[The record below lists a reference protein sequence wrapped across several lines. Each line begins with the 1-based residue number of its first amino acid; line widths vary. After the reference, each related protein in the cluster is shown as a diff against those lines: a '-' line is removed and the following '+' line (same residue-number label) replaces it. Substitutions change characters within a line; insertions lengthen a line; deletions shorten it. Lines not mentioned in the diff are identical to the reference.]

1 MQDEWGKIFIKPPP
15 SDLNEDGIVNGLD
28 LDILI
33 EQWDIIEGD
42 GVCDELSIPNTIGG
56 CTQILCFSEG
66 GSQEAQG
73 GPDNIQTFINIG
85 SEGNNFIEVRGSG
98 KYVTKFNSYTN
109 ELIIKDGELKTKK
122 TVDLDDLILDGNKI
136 IDEVLVSVFKEPKS
150 YTKENLIEISCH
162 GSAFIVTQIIKL
174 LISQG
179 ARPAQP
185 GEFTKR
191 AFLNGQYDLAQAE
204 AVADLIASDS
214 EAAHQAAMNQM
225 RGGFSAE
232 IKLLREKL
240 VHFASLIELELDFGE
255 EDVEFANRKELKVLV
270 RELQNVIQPLIDSF
284 DLGNVIKDGVPIVIA
299 GKPNVGKSTLLNALL
314 NEEKAIVSEIPGTTR
329 DYIEDRINI
338 DGISFRFTDTA
349 GLRKAKDKIEAIGVE
364 LTHQKMSQ
372 ASLIIYIFDVNET
385 SPEKL
390 KEELKKLN
398 TYNIPYLIAG
408 NKTDKCNK
416 PSLNPS
422 RPKVR
427 NRPKGGREDTIS
439 SFKKLFP
446 GNIKGTPLPYEIIFI
461 SALNNQNID
470 KLKKKLLELVNAQTI
485 KTANTVVTNVR
496 HYDSLVQT
504 RDALNKVL
512 DGIETGKTGDIVA
525 LDIRNGLHYL
535 GEITGEIT
543 TEDLLENIFSKFCIG
558 K

>member
-1 MQDEWGKIFIKPPP
+1 MCHPLNDTIVAPATSQGNSAIAVVRLSGK
-15 SDLNEDGIVNGLD
+15 
-28 LDILI
+28 
-33 EQWDIIEGD
+33 Q
-42 GVCDELSIPNTIGG
+42 
-56 CTQILCFSEG
+56 
-66 GSQEAQG
+66 A
-73 GPDNIQTFINIG
+73 INICDKV
-85 SEGNNFIEVRGSG
+85 FQG
-98 KYVTKFNSYTN
+98 K
-109 ELIIKDGELKTKK
+109 DLKKQQTH
-122 TVDLDDLILDGNKI
+122 TIHYGTIVDGNKI
-136 IDEVLVSVFKEPKS
+136 IDEVLVSIFKEPKS

-174 LISQG
+174 LIRQG

-204 AVADLIASDS
+204 AVADLITSDS

-232 IKLLREKL
+232 IKQLREKL
-240 VHFASLIELELDFGE
+240 IHFASLIELELDFGE
-255 EDVEFANRKELKVLV
+255 EDVEFANRKELKLLV
-270 RELQNVIQPLIDSF
+270 KGLQNVIQPLINSF

-314 NEEKAIVSEIPGTTR
+314 NEEKAIVSKIPGTTR

-364 LTHQKMSQ
+364 RTHQKMNQ
-372 ASLIIYIFDVNET
+372 ASLIIYIFDVNDT
-385 SPEKL
+385 SPENL

-398 TYNIPYLIAG
+398 TYLPAPVHTGGPGGRAGSVSAQTGQTGRQAGNIPYLIAG
-408 NKTDKCNK
+408 NKIDKCN
-416 PSLNPS
+416 
-422 RPKVR
+422 
-427 NRPKGGREDTIS
+427 EQTIS
-439 SFKKLFP
+439 SFKKLIP
-446 GNIKGTPLPYEIIFI
+446 GDIIGTPLPYEIIFI
-461 SALNNQNID
+461 AALKNQNID
-470 KLKKKLLELVNAQTI
+470 KLKKKLLEMVNAKTI
-485 KTANTVVTNVR
+485 KTANTVVTNIR

-512 DGIETGKTGDIVA
+512 DGIETGKTGDIIA